1 MQLSMFSLEEL
12 PAKVSV
18 SQDSEQVWLTRVVH
32 SCSPILALLA
42 DTAPDGWS
50 GKTSPVSC
58 LPMEDG
64 TLRPYSGGWLNAGM
78 GSPTAFLTLDI
89 SESPSVVVASSLSDI
104 VQTGDVPQR
113 YYLSETACLGVLRRL
128 SSKEKDR
135 HGGTA
140 TPSAKLSTQCCTKG
154 R

>member
-1 MQLSMFSLEEL
+1 MQMSMFSSEEPL
-12 PAKVSV
+12 AKASAP
-18 SQDSEQVWLTRVVH
+18 QDSEQGWLTRVVH

-50 GKTSPVSC
+50 GKTSPASC
-58 LPMEDG
+58 PPMEDG

-78 GSPTAFLTLDI
+78 GSPTAFLTLNI
-89 SESPSVVVASSLSDI
+89 SESPSAVVASSLSDI
-104 VQTGDVPQR
+104 VETGDVPQR
-113 YYLSETACLGVLRRL
+113 YYLSETACLGILRRL
-128 SSKEKDR
+128 SSKEKAR

-140 TPSAKLSTQCCTKG
+140 TPSAKPSTPCCTKG